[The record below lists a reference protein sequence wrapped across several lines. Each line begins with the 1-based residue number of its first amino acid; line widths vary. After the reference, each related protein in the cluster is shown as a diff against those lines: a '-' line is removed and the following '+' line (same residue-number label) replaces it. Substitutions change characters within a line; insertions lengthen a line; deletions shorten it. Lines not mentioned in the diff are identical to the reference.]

1 MSGYRVEEPE
11 EISIYYNT
19 ENNSEIIEYWL
30 LHSREQKKRF
40 KKVLF
45 QMLDIWNDVENSIN
59 IMRNIGNIDIDE
71 SNFFMSKV
79 HKMFIITH
87 YNKINFYDNEKIKLR
102 KQNNFKLKKIN
113 KLRRLIVKL

>member
-19 ENNSEIIEYWL
+19 ENNTEIIEYWL

-59 IMRNIGNIDIDE
+59 IMRNIGNIDIEE
-71 SNFFMSKV
+71 SNYFMSKIYN
-79 HKMFIITH
+79 MFIITH
-87 YNKINFYDNEKIKLR
+87 HNKTQFYDDVKIKQRKQRNYKIN
-102 KQNNFKLKKIN
+102 KIN